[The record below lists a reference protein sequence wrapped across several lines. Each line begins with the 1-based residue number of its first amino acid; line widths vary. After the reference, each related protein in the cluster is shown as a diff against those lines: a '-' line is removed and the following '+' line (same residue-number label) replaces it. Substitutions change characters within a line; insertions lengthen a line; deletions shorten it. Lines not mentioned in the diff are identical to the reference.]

1 MKGWVKNNINSLS
14 LFVLLLVNTPS
25 LFADDIKLDITS
37 IQLLHDNLPGS
48 TLSGNVV
55 TLTKDCE
62 IEAMLSIQKG
72 CDNVVL
78 DLGGKTL
85 SYSTVNGKNN
95 GEQAVCIRV
104 QGGNILVK
112 NGKIKAEAHK
122 GKDGG
127 KGEDGGTGKNAL
139 GIVLDN
145 GIIQICDLFFE
156 IIPGEGGNAG
166 KGSIINWF
174 PKDGGEGTPYALKVN
189 GSYTVSD
196 MIPKGVVLLDENR
209 NILDYSENGLATGI
223 KEKKLSAECITYKIE
238 YNYSPGILL
247 SKGTEEYTCEISN
260 FIFPVVTK
268 DGYELTGWLYNDIL
282 LTPKELPFPYP
293 TTDVSNPP
301 KLSVEFTAQWKL
313 INYLVKYTGDDVEIE
328 NSTYSIENGLN
339 ELPEPT
345 REGYRFAGW
354 YRDGVKVSS
363 VPKGTGDVTLIAHWL
378 KIYGINYN
386 VDGGEMPDTYE
397 KEYTEE
403 DEFILPIPKKG
414 TAYFDGWFDESGKR
428 YEKINKGSSGN
439 LELTARWS
447 ERYVIIFDVNGGDAS
462 SKPSDVEFSQ
472 NTDGK
477 KLSTNVTRLGY
488 TFTSWYED
496 AACMKL
502 FGTSIPAGTIGNKTL
517 YAGWK
522 LTDYTILFYNA
533 PFDKEPID
541 RLSYTIKDE
550 KALPI
555 PTKTSFTFNGWYNQK
570 TNEPVISIQE
580 GMSGDLKLYA
590 KWSPGYIVNINQP
603 KEGGTISV
611 KQKDNNKEVTS
622 GTSLAKG
629 TELIISVTPSASYA
643 LDKLVIGDKSY
654 TASTQTVSMPENGL
668 FITALFKDNRPSASA
683 PGITT
688 DPKSTEKV
696 PVGTDVKVSLQ
707 KTDNSTELYYSVD
720 GAPEKKYEG
729 TFVVS
734 SVADTV
740 IVKAIARKSGMKD
753 GITTRIIAF
762 DTNKI
767 NLTFD
772 LPNGVKATN
781 PEGGEVVSAV
791 ASGGTFEFK
800 LVVDK
805 NYFVSLDSMTVAA
818 NDSIIKPDGSGLY
831 MLYDQTGDVKV
842 TVSRLAPKTYTVT
855 LTRNAN
861 GAIFFAEDETSD
873 PKTVNYGDNVS
884 VKAEADIYYKFSRWS
899 DGSQYNPHELTITKD
914 TNISATFIPDYK
926 VYSVTLPE
934 LEGITVKPFSGYTTE
949 VMRDSTFKFYVQ
961 TKTGYRI
968 DGDTV
973 VCANGEVL
981 PKLKGGYMLTYV
993 KKNYSI
999 SVKANV
1005 VRIMKQL
1012 VLASGVSAINLAT
1025 ATDATKT
1032 GVYPETMVQV
1042 YATAPDGKLF
1052 AKWNDGKTDNPRIV
1066 TAEEA
1071 GQLQPLYQAKP
1082 ADKSYVKMKWEAF
1095 PGAGLAVVNGNVDAV
1110 EVGNSVTLKVVLLPS
1125 YSQSAVKL
1133 LANGKDVNET
1143 VSMRSS
1149 SATRTLLYS
1158 LENVTAETKLT
1169 LSGLSV
1175 NTYVLTLTQTD
1186 GGTVSASQINNITDG
1201 TRVTLTA
1208 TAKSGDIFVKWWDGN
1223 TLNPYPYT
1231 VTSDTEVKAYFLG
1244 AESTVDNESIQKE
1257 EKAQIT
1263 VSGQTLSVTVA
1274 EESMLYIWDYKG
1286 SLFRN
1291 QKIPAGAYTLNLP
1304 VGGYLVKVGDMGTR
1318 KIIIR

>member
-1 MKGWVKNNINSLS
+1 MSECKQNIKYWLI
-14 LFVLLLVNTPS
+14 LILLMC
-25 LFADDIKLDITS
+25 
-37 IQLLHDNLPGS
+37 G
-48 TLSGNVV
+48 LSGVKAENVHNIKSASELAAALNKNKDGVAIVNGNIV
-55 TLTKDCE
+55 TLLEDCTSTGR
-62 IEAMLSIQKG
+62 LSIDG
-72 CDNVVL
+72 GEMTL
-78 DLGGKTL
+78 DLGTHTL
-85 SYSTVNGKNN
+85 SYSTAEGKNGG
-95 GEQAVCIRV
+95 GEAVCMRV
-104 QGGNILVK
+104 TNGSVIVK
-112 NGKIKAEAHK
+112 NGTIKVESQK
-122 GKDGG
+122 GSKGQAFGKGG
-127 KGEDGGTGKNAL
+127 KGSNAL
-139 GIVLDN
+139 GIVLDEGLVKIYKLRIELTPGSGGDAGFLGSTGDEGDCYIIKAN
-145 GIIQICDLFFE
+145 GTH
-156 IIPGEGGNAG
+156 
-166 KGSIINWF
+166 S
-174 PKDGGEGTPYALKVN
+174 VN
-189 GSYTVSD
+189 DIV
-196 MIPKGVVLLDENR
+196 PKGVVLLGEN
-209 NILDYSENGLATGI
+209 NKALDYFGYKPGEGI
-223 KEKKLSAECITYKIE
+223 QVKIVSAEYITYKVN
-238 YNYSPGILL
+238 YNYEGGKEISSG
-247 SKGTEEYTCEISN
+247 STEYTCETTD
-260 FIFPVVTK
+260 FAFPQVSKEGYKLKNWLSGEKVVTV
-268 DGYELTGWLYNDIL
+268 NDL
-282 LTPKELPFPYP
+282 DYLYP
-293 TTDVSNPP
+293 TSTTTSPT
-301 KLSVEFTAQWKL
+301 KLSVDFKANWQVIKYL
-313 INYLVKYTGDDVEIE
+313 IKYTGE
-328 NSTYSIENGLN
+328 NIDYNNGSYSIEEGLDK
-339 ELPEPT
+339 LPEPT
-345 REGYRFAGW
+345 REGYRFVGW
-354 YRDGVKVSS
+354 YRDEVKVSS
-363 VPKGTGDVTLIAHWL
+363 VPKGIGDVILVARWL
-378 KIYGINYN
+378 KIYNINLD
-386 VDGGEMPDTYE
+386 VQGGDALD
-397 KEYTEE
+397 KSQLEYTEE
-403 DEFILPIPKKG
+403 DELKLPIPTKG
-414 TAYFDGWFDESGKR
+414 SAYFDGWFDKDGKR
-428 YEKINKGSSGN
+428 YEKIDKGSSGN
-439 LELTARWS
+439 LDLIARWS
-447 ERYVIIFDVNGGDAS
+447 ERYIITFNVNGGENS
-462 SKPSDVEFSQ
+462 SKPADVEFSQ
-472 NTDGK
+472 NTEGK
-477 KLSTNVTRLGY
+477 KLPVNVTRLGY
-488 TFTSWYED
+488 TFTSWYKD
-496 AACMKL
+496 AACLDL
-502 FGTSIPAGTIGNKTL
+502 FGTSIPINTKGNMTL

-522 LTDYTILFYNA
+522 LAEYTILFYNA

-555 PTKTSFTFNGWYNQK
+555 PTKTSFTFNGWYDQK
-570 TNEPVISIQE
+570 TNNPVASIQE
-580 GMSGDLKLYA
+580 GMTGDMKLYA
-590 KWSPGYIVNINQP
+590 KWSPGYIVNISQP

-611 KQKDNNKEVTS
+611 KQKDNNKEIIS
-622 GTSLAKG
+622 GTSLLKG
-629 TELIISVTPSASYA
+629 TELIVSVTPASSYA
-643 LDKLVIGDKSY
+643 LDQLVIGDKSY
-654 TASTQTVSMPENGL
+654 AASPQGVTMPEDGL
-668 FITALFKDNRPSASA
+668 FITASFKDNRPSASA
-683 PGITT
+683 PEIITT
-688 DPKSTEKV
+688 PKSTEKV
-696 PVGTDVKVSLQ
+696 PVGTDVKVSLE
-707 KTDNSTELYYSVD
+707 KTDSSTELYYSVD
-720 GAPEKKYEG
+720 GAPDKKYAG

-734 SVADTV
+734 SAADTV

-772 LPNGVKATN
+772 LPNGIKAIN

-831 MLYDQTGDVKV
+831 MLYDQTSDVKV

-855 LTRNAN
+855 LTQNAN

-873 PKTVNYGDNVS
+873 PKTVNYGDNIS
-884 VKAEADIYYKFSRWS
+884 VKAEADVYYKFSRWS
-899 DGSQYNPHELTITKD
+899 DGSQYNPHELTIMKD
-914 TNISATFIPDYK
+914 TSISATFIPDYK

-961 TKTGYRI
+961 TKTGYCI

-973 VCANGEVL
+973 VYANGEIL

-1052 AKWNDGKTDNPRIV
+1052 AKWNDGKTNNPRIV

-1082 ADKSYVKMKWEAF
+1082 ADKSYVKMEWEAV

-1133 LANGKDVNET
+1133 LANGKEVNET

-1175 NTYVLTLTQTD
+1175 NTYVLTLKQTD
-1186 GGTVSASQINNITDG
+1186 GGTVSASQINDITDG
-1201 TRVTLTA
+1201 TKVTLTA

-1257 EKAQIT
+1257 ENAQIA

-1291 QKIPAGAYTLNLP
+1291 LKIPAGGYTLILP
-1304 VGGYLVKVGDMGTR
+1304 AGGYLVKVGDMGAR

>member
-1 MKGWVKNNINSLS
+1 MNKSKQNIKYWLI
-14 LFVLLLVNTPS
+14 LILL
-25 LFADDIKLDITS
+25 IC
-37 IQLLHDNLPGS
+37 G
-48 TLSGNVV
+48 LSGVKAENVHNIKSASELASALNKNKDGVAVVNGNTV
-55 TLTKDCE
+55 TLLEDCTSTGR
-62 IEAMLSIQKG
+62 LSIDG
-72 CDNVVL
+72 GEMTL
-78 DLGGKTL
+78 DLGGHIL
-85 SYSTVNGKNN
+85 SYTTASGKNGGGEANCIVTN
-95 GEQAVCIRV
+95 GGSIV
-104 QGGNILVK
+104 VK
-112 NGKIKAEAHK
+112 NGTISVESEK
-122 GKDGG
+122 GAD
-127 KGEDGGTGKNAL
+127 GTGVTNQDGKKGYTAL
-139 GIVLDN
+139 GIVRNSGTIRTYHLV
-145 GIIQICDLFFE
+145 LE
-156 IIPGEGGNAG
+156 MKPGEGGKGASGTTMWIPWAG
-166 KGSIINWF
+166 KDGAKGDAYTLDPNIETVNEILEYGTYIESGTTDDYKSEGLLSSFTKICNTQYTAHYSLGSVSGSAIDDILYDIENSYIEPNITDVINGYDFKGWQ
-174 PKDGGEGTPYALKVN
+174 PQVGAIKVN
-189 GSYTVSD
+189 NVYVLKERGEKGS
-196 MIPKGVVLLDENR
+196 
-209 NILDYSENGLATGI
+209 
-223 KEKKLSAECITYKIE
+223 
-238 YNYSPGILL
+238 
-247 SKGTEEYTCEISN
+247 
-260 FIFPVVTK
+260 VT
-268 DGYELTGWLYNDIL
+268 
-282 LTPKELPFPYP
+282 
-293 TTDVSNPP
+293 
-301 KLSVEFTAQWKL
+301 FTAQWEAHPYAVCYK
-313 INYLVKYTGDDVEIE
+313 VDGFVTSFDPKYMTYTVEQGI
-328 NSTYSIENGLN
+328 N
-339 ELPEPT
+339 ELPIPEKDGW
-345 REGYRFAGW
+345 EFNGW
-354 YRDGVKVSS
+354 YKNDEIKMS
-363 VPKGTGDVTLIAHWL
+363 VIPAGIGDLTLYAHWL
-378 KIYGINYN
+378 KIYNIKLD
-386 VDGGEMPDTYE
+386 VQGGEALD
-397 KEYTEE
+397 KNQLEYTEE

-414 TAYFDGWFDESGKR
+414 TDYFDGWFDESGKR

-447 ERYVIIFDVNGGDAS
+447 ERYVITFDVNGGDAS

-477 KLSTNVTRLGY
+477 KLPTNVTRLGY

-502 FGTSIPAGTIGNKTL
+502 FGTSIPTGTIGNKTL

-522 LTDYTILFYNA
+522 LTEYTILFYNA

-570 TNEPVISIQE
+570 TNEPVTSIQE

-590 KWSPGYIVNINQP
+590 QWSPGYIVNINQP

-668 FITALFKDNRPSASA
+668 FITASFKDNRPSASA

-688 DPKSTEKV
+688 DPKNTEKV

-707 KTDNSTELYYSVD
+707 KTDNLTELYYSVD

-842 TVSRLAPKTYTVT
+842 TVSRLTPKTYTVT
-855 LTRNAN
+855 LTQNAN

-873 PKTVNYGDNVS
+873 PKTVNYGDNVL

-914 TNISATFIPDYK
+914 TTISATFIPDNK

-961 TKTGYRI
+961 TKTDYCI

-973 VCANGEVL
+973 VCANGVVL

-1012 VLASGVSAINLAT
+1012 VVASGVSAINLTT

-1082 ADKSYVKMKWEAF
+1082 ADKSYVKMEWEAV

-1110 EVGNSVTLKVVLLPS
+1110 EVGNSITLKVVLLPS

-1133 LANGKDVNET
+1133 LANGKEVNET

-1158 LENVTAETKLT
+1158 LENVTAETKLE

-1175 NTYVLTLTQTD
+1175 NRYALTLTQTD
-1186 GGTVSASQINNITDG
+1186 GGTVSASQVNNITDG
-1201 TRVTLTA
+1201 TKVTLTA
-1208 TAKSGDIFVKWWDGN
+1208 TPKSGDIFIKWWDGN

-1244 AESTVDNESIQKE
+1244 AESTVDNESIQNGE
-1257 EKAQIT
+1257 NVQISVT
-1263 VSGQTLSVTVA
+1263 GRGLSVTVS
-1274 EESMLYIWDYKG
+1274 EKSELYIWDYKG
-1286 SLFRN
+1286 SLFRTFT
-1291 QKIPAGAYTLNLP
+1291 IP
-1304 VGGYLVKVGDMGTR
+1304 VGEYTCSLPSGAYLVKVGDGQPVKVVVR
-1318 KIIIR
+1318 